1 MKFDIIIPMGCYCA
15 SAQALKSVKK
25 RSRSLPF
32 DWVGPLSFDQAV
44 RFLETGF
51 EGFLEKEDLVK
62 YEKDTKKNVGYV
74 NTRNNLLFLHDFKEV
89 AHFDEEYVQLREKYE
104 RRIKRI
110 YQTIRDSKD
119 ILYLHVHTPDMMDRL
134 PADEELQAALE
145 RLRKMYPEKNHRL
158 LFVNLAET
166 EEGKTGFEKREI
178 GGGIDYYDCYRDRD
192 AAFDENFPGFVYFKK
207 NVEAVLKA
215 YKVRKN
221 VKDVMKKFAFKL
233 LDALSRL
240 VPSRRVRE
248 KTRMLYK
255 EYK

>member
-51 EGFLEKEDLVK
+51 EGFFEKEDLVK

-166 EEGKTGFEKREI
+166 EEGKTCK
-178 GGGIDYYDCYRDRD
+178 DYQSDD
-192 AAFDENFPGFVYFKK
+192 K
-207 NVEAVLKA
+207 
-215 YKVRKN
+215 
-221 VKDVMKKFAFKL
+221 
-233 LDALSRL
+233 
-240 VPSRRVRE
+240 
-248 KTRMLYK
+248 
-255 EYK
+255 

>member
-1 MKFDIIIPMGCYCA
+1 MKFDIIIPMGCYCP
-15 SAQALKSVKK
+15 SAQALKGVKK

-51 EGFLEKEDLVK
+51 EGFFEKEDLVK
-62 YEKDTKKNVGYV
+62 YEKDTRKNVGYV

-134 PADEELQAALE
+134 PTDEELQAALE
-145 RLRKMYPEKNHRL
+145 RLRKMYPEKKHRL
-158 LFVNLAET
+158 LFINLAET
-166 EEGKTGFEKREI
+166 QEGKTGFEKREI
-178 GGGIDYYDCYRDRD
+178 SGGIDYYDCYRDET
-192 AAFDENFPGFVYFKK
+192 AEIDENFPGFVYFKK
-207 NVEAVLKA
+207 NVEAVLKL
-215 YKVRKN
+215 YKVRKS
-221 VKDVMKKFAFKL
+221 VRDVLKKFAFKL
-233 LDALSRL
+233 LDALSRV

-248 KTRMLYK
+248 KMRMLYK

>member
-1 MKFDIIIPMGCYCA
+1 MKFDIIIPMRCYCA

-32 DWVGPLSFDQAV
+32 DWVGPL
-44 RFLETGF
+44 
-51 EGFLEKEDLVK
+51 
-62 YEKDTKKNVGYV
+62 
-74 NTRNNLLFLHDFKEV
+74 
-89 AHFDEEYVQLREKYE
+89 
-104 RRIKRI
+104 
-110 YQTIRDSKD
+110 
-119 ILYLHVHTPDMMDRL
+119 HTPDMMDRL

>member
-51 EGFLEKEDLVK
+51 EGFFEKEDLVK

-145 RLRKMYPEKNHRL
+145 RLRKMYPEKITVCCLSIWR
-158 LFVNLAET
+158 
-166 EEGKTGFEKREI
+166 KRK
-178 GGGIDYYDCYRDRD
+178 RAR
-192 AAFDENFPGFVYFKK
+192 P
-207 NVEAVLKA
+207 VLKKGTSA
-215 YKVRKN
+215 AASTITTVI
-221 VKDVMKKFAFKL
+221 VIGMP
-233 LDALSRL
+233 RL
-240 VPSRRVRE
+240 
-248 KTRMLYK
+248 TRIFPASSISK
-255 EYK
+255 RTWKRF

>member
-51 EGFLEKEDLVK
+51 EGF
-62 YEKDTKKNVGYV
+62 
-74 NTRNNLLFLHDFKEV
+74 NLLFLHDFKEV

-240 VPSRRVRE
+240 VPSRRIRE

>member
-51 EGFLEKEDLVK
+51 EGFFEKEDLVK

-166 EEGKTGFEKREI
+166 EEGKTGFEKRKI

-240 VPSRRVRE
+240 VPSRRIRE

>member
-51 EGFLEKEDLVK
+51 EGFFEKEDLVK

-89 AHFDEEYVQLREKYE
+89 AHF
-104 RRIKRI
+104 
-110 YQTIRDSKD
+110 
-119 ILYLHVHTPDMMDRL
+119 
-134 PADEELQAALE
+134 DEELQAALE

-240 VPSRRVRE
+240 VPSRRIRE

>member
-1 MKFDIIIPMGCYCA
+1 M
-15 SAQALKSVKK
+15 
-25 RSRSLPF
+25 
-32 DWVGPLSFDQAV
+32 
-44 RFLETGF
+44 
-51 EGFLEKEDLVK
+51 VK

-89 AHFDEEYVQLREKYE
+89 AHFDEDYVQLREKYE

-119 ILYLHVHTPDMMDRL
+119 ILYLHVHTPDMMARL

-145 RLRKMYPEKNHRL
+145 RLRKMYPEKNHHL

-178 GGGIDYYDCYRDRD
+178 GGVNDKNDIYHTRYDD
-192 AAFDENFPGFVYFKK
+192 FDENFPGFVYFKK

-240 VPSRRVRE
+240 VPSRRIRE
-248 KTRMLYK
+248 
-255 EYK
+255 

>member
-51 EGFLEKEDLVK
+51 EGFFEKEDLVK

-145 RLRKMYPEKNHRL
+145 RLRKM
-158 LFVNLAET
+158 
-166 EEGKTGFEKREI
+166 KRA
-178 GGGIDYYDCYRDRD
+178 R
-192 AAFDENFPGFVYFKK
+192 P
-207 NVEAVLKA
+207 VLKKGKSA
-215 YKVRKN
+215 AASTITTVI
-221 VKDVMKKFAFKL
+221 VIGMP
-233 LDALSRL
+233 RL
-240 VPSRRVRE
+240 
-248 KTRMLYK
+248 TRIFPASSISK
-255 EYK
+255 RTWKRF

>member
-51 EGFLEKEDLVK
+51 EGFFEKEDLVK

-74 NTRNNLLFLHDFKEV
+74 NTRNNLLFL
-89 AHFDEEYVQLREKYE
+89 L
-104 RRIKRI
+104 
-110 YQTIRDSKD
+110 RDSKD

>member
-51 EGFLEKEDLVK
+51 EGFFEKEDLVK

-145 RLRKMYPEKNHRL
+145 RLRKMYPEKNHR
-158 LFVNLAET
+158 
-166 EEGKTGFEKREI
+166 
-178 GGGIDYYDCYRDRD
+178 GIDYYDCYRDRD

-240 VPSRRVRE
+240 VPSRRIRE

>member
-51 EGFLEKEDLVK
+51 EGFFEKEDLVK

-119 ILYLHVHTPDMMDRL
+119 ILYLHVHTPDMMDVCRRTKNCK
-134 PADEELQAALE
+134 PPWNGCGKCT
-145 RLRKMYPEKNHRL
+145 RKRITVCCL
-158 LFVNLAET
+158 SIWR
-166 EEGKTGFEKREI
+166 KRK
-178 GGGIDYYDCYRDRD
+178 RAR
-192 AAFDENFPGFVYFKK
+192 P
-207 NVEAVLKA
+207 VLKKGKSA
-215 YKVRKN
+215 AASTITTVI
-221 VKDVMKKFAFKL
+221 VIGMP
-233 LDALSRL
+233 RL
-240 VPSRRVRE
+240 
-248 KTRMLYK
+248 TRIFPASSISK
-255 EYK
+255 RTWKRF

>member
-51 EGFLEKEDLVK
+51 EGFFEKEDLVK

-89 AHFDEEYVQLREKYE
+89 AHFDEEYVQL
-104 RRIKRI
+104 
-110 YQTIRDSKD
+110 
-119 ILYLHVHTPDMMDRL
+119 
-134 PADEELQAALE
+134 DEELQAALE

-240 VPSRRVRE
+240 VPSRRIRE

>member
-51 EGFLEKEDLVK
+51 EGFFEKEDLVK
-62 YEKDTKKNVGYV
+62 YEKDTKKNVGY
-74 NTRNNLLFLHDFKEV
+74 
-89 AHFDEEYVQLREKYE
+89 
-104 RRIKRI
+104 
-110 YQTIRDSKD
+110 
-119 ILYLHVHTPDMMDRL
+119 VHTPDMMDRL

-240 VPSRRVRE
+240 VPSRRIRE

>member
-1 MKFDIIIPMGCYCA
+1 MSIWR
-15 SAQALKSVKK
+15 K
-25 RSRSLPF
+25 R
-32 DWVGPLSFDQAV
+32 
-44 RFLETGF
+44 
-51 EGFLEKEDLVK
+51 
-62 YEKDTKKNVGYV
+62 
-74 NTRNNLLFLHDFKEV
+74 
-89 AHFDEEYVQLREKYE
+89 
-104 RRIKRI
+104 KR
-110 YQTIRDSKD
+110 
-119 ILYLHVHTPDMMDRL
+119 
-134 PADEELQAALE
+134 
-145 RLRKMYPEKNHRL
+145 
-158 LFVNLAET
+158 AE
-166 EEGKTGFEKREI
+166 TGFEKREI